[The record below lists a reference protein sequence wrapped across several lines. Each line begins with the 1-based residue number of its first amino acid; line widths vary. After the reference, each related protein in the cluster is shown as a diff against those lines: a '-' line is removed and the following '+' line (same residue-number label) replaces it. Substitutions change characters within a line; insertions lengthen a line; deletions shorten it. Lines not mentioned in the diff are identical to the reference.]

1 MTVLAIDTAFAACQV
16 ALLSAEDEVL
26 YRESRAMQ
34 RGQAEVLPA
43 LLQAAFA
50 AAGCRPAALGLVA
63 VSIGPGSF
71 TGVRVGV
78 AAARGLALVAG
89 CEVAG
94 ITTLEA
100 LAAMAPADAQRRGA
114 AGLAVISARRGQVYA
129 QPFRAAPRPR
139 ELGPP
144 QVADLLGLDPLPGA
158 GGALAWAAGDAAA
171 DAVAAGL
178 ATGLVPD
185 SLLPAPESLAR
196 LAMADRA
203 AGSLRPALPL
213 YVRGPGA
220 ALPGGPA

>member
-1 MTVLAIDTAFAACQV
+1 MVT
-16 ALLSAEDEVL
+16 
-26 YRESRAMQ
+26 
-34 RGQAEVLPA
+34 
-43 LLQAAFA
+43 
-50 AAGCRPAALGLVA
+50 LGDVEM
-63 VSIGPGSF
+63 
-71 TGVRVGV
+71 R
-78 AAARGLALVAG
+78 
-89 CEVAG
+89 C
-94 ITTLEA
+94 
-100 LAAMAPADAQRRGA
+100 
-114 AGLAVISARRGQVYA
+114 
-129 QPFRAAPRPR
+129 
-139 ELGPP
+139 
-144 QVADLLGLDPLPGA
+144 LLGLDPLPGA